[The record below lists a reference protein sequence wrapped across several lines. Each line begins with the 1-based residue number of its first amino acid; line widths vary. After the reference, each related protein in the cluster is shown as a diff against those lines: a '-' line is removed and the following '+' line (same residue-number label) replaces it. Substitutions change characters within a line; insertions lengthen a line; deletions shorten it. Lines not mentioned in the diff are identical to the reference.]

1 MSTRDSEKDE
11 RKLAL
16 FRMSLREAST
26 SFSFITSASASASAS
41 APSEIAGKLSSSD
54 TLNISV
60 FRRLINWNS
69 RCTSSLRFLTSA
81 FFSCSSDATT
91 WLSSHTKRDKA
102 ELYEQRWGMT
112 RLSWKDQNQKVKNG
126 AKMLLTVKKDRKST
140 PLITLSTARVCL
152 IESSRLPDCPS
163 SWRSAEKATN
173 NSSLLSYNASYND
186 TGRLYLIMQKESR
199 QKNTLASAV
208 RDDSDQTREVINKI

>member
-60 FRRLINWNS
+60 FRRLIN
-69 RCTSSLRFLTSA
+69 
-81 FFSCSSDATT
+81 
-91 WLSSHTKRDKA
+91 
-102 ELYEQRWGMT
+102 
-112 RLSWKDQNQKVKNG
+112 
-126 AKMLLTVKKDRKST
+126 
-140 PLITLSTARVCL
+140 
-152 IESSRLPDCPS
+152 
-163 SWRSAEKATN
+163 
-173 NSSLLSYNASYND
+173 
-186 TGRLYLIMQKESR
+186 
-199 QKNTLASAV
+199 
-208 RDDSDQTREVINKI
+208 